1 MQTSVYLFFD
11 GTCEEALTFYA
22 KTLGAKIG
30 AMLTYKS
37 GPPMDN
43 MPADFGKKIMHAN
56 LIVGD
61 THVMASDAPPG
72 RYNKP
77 QGFDV
82 ALGTDSNEDA
92 ERIFAALSD
101 GGNVTMPM
109 QETFFAHRFGSV
121 TDRFGIPWMVLHGK
135 ETVPGN

>member
-1 MQTSVYLFFD
+1 MQTSVYLFFN
-11 GTCEEALTFYA
+11 GNCEEALNFYA
-22 KTLGAKIG
+22 KTFGAKIE
-30 AMLTYKS
+30 AMMTYES

-43 MPADFGKKIMHAN
+43 MPADWGKKIMHGH

-82 ALGTDSNEDA
+82 SLSTQTPEEA
-92 ERIFAALSD
+92 EHAFAALSQK
-101 GGNVTMPM
+101 GNVTMPM
-109 QETFFAHRFGSV
+109 AETFFAPRFGSV
-121 TDRFGIPWMVLHGK
+121 TDRFGIPWMVICDQQA
-135 ETVPGN
+135 